1 MAANRLTG
9 QRTLSIGKCCK
20 VRGTE
25 TVDLNQRQSMPR
37 QSRNSDKVAN
47 LCRRGVEVGSVVVF
61 SSDVNGK
68 ERVCD
73 GEKRGDCMQMVDSRG
88 EGELA
93 ETKYYGVHLGY
104 ALRRLPP

>member
-1 MAANRLTG
+1 METAEAVLIAGLFGKILLLLFAQMETEKSQEIVKKGEAKGMAANRLTG
-9 QRTLSIGKCCK
+9 QRTLSIGQCCK

-61 SSDVNGK
+61 YSDVNGK
-68 ERVCD
+68 ER
-73 GEKRGDCMQMVDSRG
+73 M
-88 EGELA
+88 
-93 ETKYYGVHLGY
+93 
-104 ALRRLPP
+104 